1 MDVTKVSLLE
11 KYGNRWSSYFLLHY
25 IDVLVISSHY
35 GQNESQTMAA
45 KIFSDR
51 GIVQVNLSFT
61 EFYILLTII
70 IK

>member
-45 KIFSDR
+45 KIFSER
-51 GIVQVNLSFT
+51 
-61 EFYILLTII
+61 
-70 IK
+70 